1 MTIRIVTRYQTS
13 PRPDTAS
20 AIRRSRAVASSV
32 RRITNQSTTPIRNTA
47 IAVSSRVESA
57 RNTQTYAHRQL
68 RRVAFHQANS
78 SGVITSAS
86 GWKLAHAIHCTGA
99 YIRYT

>member
-1 MTIRIVTRYQTS
+1 MK
-13 PRPDTAS
+13 
-20 AIRRSRAVASSV
+20 
-32 RRITNQSTTPIRNTA
+32 TA
-47 IAVSSRVESA
+47 IAVSSRVERA
-57 RNTQTYAHRQL
+57 RTRQTNAHLQL

-86 GWKLAHAIHCTGA
+86 GWKLAHAIHWIGA